1 MALKHDKYITYLMHF
16 CRLQYRNCKMV
27 TIHNQEPA
35 DRDIGD
41 WESLLTQKSMI
52 EYDHYP

>member
-16 CRLQYRNCKMV
+16 
-27 TIHNQEPA
+27 QEPA